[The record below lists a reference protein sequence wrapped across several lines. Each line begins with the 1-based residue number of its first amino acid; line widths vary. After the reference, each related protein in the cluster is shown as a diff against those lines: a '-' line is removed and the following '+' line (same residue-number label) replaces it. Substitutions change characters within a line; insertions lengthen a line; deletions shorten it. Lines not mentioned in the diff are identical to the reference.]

1 VKIKN
6 SQKIFLH
13 VKLSGQIKFFIKSC
27 VIFSILS
34 FGFSL
39 TGSAFH
45 ADDSSIIGSPLIVS
59 NPSLEHIFGHIL
71 FGMIAGAISLSL
83 RYVFLSGALALL
95 LDADHLLQFFNV
107 EMISRSVHSFPFAII
122 IAVIMLYVFGK
133 KDYRLAA
140 ISFSAIISHIAFD
153 TWLAGQIYP
162 GSTSGF
168 PLLSPF
174 TVEIFRFQGLDWLY
188 LEILAIIIVGIIAI
202 LDRKISI
209 KNHIEK

>member
-1 VKIKN
+1 M
-6 SQKIFLH
+6 FLH
-13 VKLSGQIKFFIKSC
+13 VNISEQIKFFIKTC
-27 VIFSILS
+27 VIFSVLS

-39 TGSAFH
+39 TGFLFP
-45 ADDSSIIGSPLIVS
+45 DDSNIIGVPLLVS
-59 NPSLEHIFGHIL
+59 NISSEHILGHIF
-71 FGMIAGAISLSL
+71 FGMIAGVLSL
-83 RYVFLSGALALL
+83 RLKYVFMIGAFALL

-107 EMISRSVHSFPFAII
+107 EMISRMVHSVPFAII

-153 TWLAGQIYP
+153 VWFVGQIYP

-168 PLLSPF
+168 PLFSPF
-174 TVEIFRFQGLDWLY
+174 TVEIIRFQGLDWLY
-188 LEILAIIIVGIIAI
+188 LEILAIAIVGIIAI

-209 KNHIEK
+209 KNHVEK

>member
-1 VKIKN
+1 M
-6 SQKIFLH
+6 FLH
-13 VKLSGQIKFFIKSC
+13 VKISGQIKFVIKSC
-27 VIFSILS
+27 AIFSILY

-39 TGSAFH
+39 TGFLFP
-45 ADDSSIIGSPLIVS
+45 DDSSIIGNPLIVS
-59 NPSLEHIFGHIL
+59 NPSLEHILGHIF
-71 FGMIAGAISLSL
+71 FGMIAGVLSL
-83 RYVFLSGALALL
+83 RLKYVFLIGAFALL

-107 EMISRSVHSFPFAII
+107 EMISRMVHSVPFAII

-153 TWLAGQIYP
+153 VWFVGQIYP

-168 PLLSPF
+168 PLFSPF
-174 TVEIFRFQGLDWLY
+174 TVEIIRFQGLDWLY
-188 LEILAIIIVGIIAI
+188 LEILAIVIVGIIAI
-202 LDRKISI
+202 LHRKISI

>member
-1 VKIKN
+1 M
-6 SQKIFLH
+6 FLH
-13 VKLSGQIKFFIKSC
+13 VKLSGQIKFFIISC

-39 TGSAFH
+39 TGFLFP
-45 ADDSSIIGSPLIVS
+45 DDPSSSVIGSPLIVS
-59 NPSLEHIFGHIL
+59 NPSLEHIFGHIF

-95 LDADHLLQFFNV
+95 LDADHLLQFLDV
-107 EMISRSVHSFPFAII
+107 EMISRMIHSFPLAII

-188 LEILAIIIVGIIAI
+188 LEILAIAIVGIIAI

-209 KNHIEK
+209 KNHTEK

>member
-1 VKIKN
+1 M
-6 SQKIFLH
+6 FLH
-13 VKLSGQIKFFIKSC
+13 VKVSGQIKFVIKSC
-27 VIFSILS
+27 AIFSILS

-39 TGSAFH
+39 TGFLFP
-45 ADDSSIIGSPLIVS
+45 DDSSIIGDPLIVS
-59 NPSLEHIFGHIL
+59 NPSLEHILGHVF
-71 FGMIAGAISLSL
+71 FGMIAGVLSL
-83 RYVFLSGALALL
+83 RLKYVFLIGAFALL

-107 EMISRSVHSFPFAII
+107 EMISRMVHSVPFAII

-153 TWLAGQIYP
+153 VWFAGQIYP

-168 PLLSPF
+168 PLFSPF
-174 TVEIFRFQGLDWLY
+174 TVEIIRFQGLDWLY
-188 LEILAIIIVGIIAI
+188 LEILAIAIVGIIAI

>member
-1 VKIKN
+1 MDISK
-6 SQKIFLH
+6 
-13 VKLSGQIKFFIKSC
+13 QIKFFIKSC
-27 VIFSILS
+27 IIFSVLS

-39 TGSAFH
+39 TGFLFP
-45 ADDSSIIGSPLIVS
+45 DNSSIIGNPLVVSSPT
-59 NPSLEHIFGHIL
+59 LEHIFGHVA

-95 LDADHLLQFFNV
+95 VDADHLLQFLDV
-107 EMISRSVHSFPFAII
+107 EMISRMVHSLPFAII

-133 KDYRLAA
+133 IDYRLAA

-153 TWLAGQIYP
+153 TWLVGQIHP
-162 GSTSGF
+162 GSTGGF
-168 PLLSPF
+168 PLFSPI
-174 TVEIFRFQGLDWLY
+174 TLEIFQLQGLDWLY
-188 LEILAIIIVGIIAI
+188 LEILAVVIIGTIAV